1 MKRATVEVTGDVLA
15 QLAET
20 PRWLRGVVDHVPAH
34 AVSTPPEAGG
44 FSVVEHVWHLADLE
58 AEGYGV
64 RIARL
69 LAEDR
74 PALPDFEGDRI
85 ARERRYRERSVPE
98 GLAAFAAARARN
110 VARLR
115 GVSEDAWER
124 DGVQDGVG
132 PVCLQDVARMMA
144 EHDAG
149 HRAEID
155 ALVAAL
161 GPR

>member
-1 MKRATVEVTGDVLA
+1 MKRATAEVTGDVMAHLI
-15 QLAET
+15 ES
-20 PRWLRGVVDHVPAH
+20 PRWLREAVERVPAQD
-34 AVSTPPEAGG
+34 VRTPPAAGG

-64 RIARL
+64 RIERL

-85 ARERRYRERSVPE
+85 ARERRYRERSVTE
-98 GLAAFAAARARN
+98 GLAAFTAARADN

-115 GVSEDAWER
+115 GVPEEAWER

-149 HRAEID
+149 HRAEIE
-155 ALVAAL
+155 ALVDVF
-161 GPR
+161 GVR